1 VDAKDAADTIRET
14 AEERVEEERQ
24 RAADR
29 EAFRTRA
36 ALTIAVLAML
46 LAIAALGG
54 ENAAKETV
62 HNNILASDT
71 WAFYQAK
78 TIRQTNVRLAREELE
93 LLLPTLPPEQQVL
106 AGQRIDAYR
115 ATDARYESEPETGEG
130 KTELVARARE
140 YEAARDRALRQDP
153 NFDYAQ
159 ALFQIALVLGSVAV
173 VAVSGRVLALALLL
187 GAIAALLTLN
197 GFLLLVVLPIG
208 G

>member
-1 VDAKDAADTIRET
+1 MDAKDAADTIRET